1 MIIIKKYLKTLK
13 YLGLFILTETFL
25 AFFLGLINLFGVS
38 SYITN
43 LLSFLFNIAL
53 FFILSFKKGKTTN
66 KKGYLEGL
74 INGLILVLCLFIF
87 TLIFFIKNI
96 SIYTILYYIIL
107 ISTSIIAS
115 ILGKNTKKE
124 NK

>member
-1 MIIIKKYLKTLK
+1 MIIIKKHLKTIK
-13 YLGLFILTETFL
+13 YLGIFILTETFL
-25 AFFLGLINLFGVS
+25 AFFLGFINLLGVS

-43 LLSFLFNIAL
+43 LLSFLFNITL

-66 KKGYLEGL
+66 KKGYIEGL
-74 INGLILVLCLFIF
+74 INGFLLVLCLFIF

-96 SIYTILYYIIL
+96 SIYTILYYLIL